1 MATGTTS
8 PGCAGQ
14 QPHVGMWGWKVEGT
28 CSQGDLHMIQG
39 GDPLLC
45 SPLASASCVPGPP
58 QPSHLVRRFLS
69 ACAWGGGEPTGGA
82 CPCSLFPPALGPRDS
97 HRRSLSGLL
106 SSVGYCN
113 KALTGIVYYGPAPC
127 RPHFVHSGQ
136 PRGTCRLA
144 VLREGAGA
152 TTGTPCP

>member
-1 MATGTTS
+1 MLTS
-8 PGCAGQ
+8 RLSVLRSRASSALTPR
-14 QPHVGMWGWKVEGT
+14 
-28 CSQGDLHMIQG
+28 
-39 GDPLLC
+39 
-45 SPLASASCVPGPP
+45 SPLP
-58 QPSHLVRRFLS
+58 QRLCL
-69 ACAWGGGEPTGGA
+69 GGGEPTGGGL
-82 CPCSLFPPALGPRDS
+82 PLFPLPPALGPRDS

-113 KALTGIVYYGPAPC
+113 KALTGIVYYGRLLG

-152 TTGTPCP
+152 TTGTPCPDD